1 MYMDKLDHSQIVQL
15 WNDTIGN
22 RFPMTNAL
30 WHQNTTRD
38 SNVNWKGSVA
48 IVENGEL
55 LGFVVTKQF
64 QEQLPV
70 QMSTSI
76 GWLQCLLV
84 KSSARHRGIGSK
96 LLYHAEEALKE
107 ANVREILLGRDP
119 WHYFPGVPL
128 EDLSAIEWF
137 KEKGYEK
144 TAVETDLKKNMRNAE
159 LYKLTNS
166 ADHFRVLSDED
177 VPNLVQF
184 LKHTFPGRWH
194 YEAVHYEKLLG
205 TGREFIGLYQKAR
218 LKGFC
223 RINDAQSPVI
233 AQNVYWSGLVQGE
246 LGGIGPLG
254 IDKSIRGKH
263 FGLDLVKA
271 AANELASR
279 GVDEIVIDWTQL
291 DSFYKKLGFIPWKR
305 YQGMR
310 KTIGVK

>member
-1 MYMDKLDHSQIVQL
+1 MDKLDPSQFVQL

-30 WHQNTTRD
+30 WHQNTIRD

-48 IVENGEL
+48 VIEKDEL

-64 QEQLPV
+64 QEQLDV

-84 KSSARHRGIGSK
+84 KSSARNRGIGSM
-96 LLYHAEEALKE
+96 LLSHAEDVMTEE
-107 ANVREILLGRDP
+107 NVQEILLGRDP

-137 KEKGYEK
+137 MGKGYEK
-144 TAVETDLKKNMRNAE
+144 ASVETDLKKVMRNAE
-159 LYKLTNS
+159 HFPLTHS
-166 ADHFRVLSDED
+166 ASHYRVLKQDD
-177 VPNLVQF
+177 IPKLIQF
-184 LKHTFPGRWH
+184 LKQTFPGRWH
-194 YEAVHYEKLLG
+194 YEAIHYEKLQG
-205 TGREFIGLYQKAR
+205 TGREFIGLYVEDE

-223 RINDAQSPVI
+223 RINDVQSPVI
-233 AQNVYWSGLVQGE
+233 AQNVYWSELIEGE

-254 IDKSIRGKH
+254 IDRSIRRMH
-263 FGLDLVKA
+263 FGMDLVKA
-271 AANELASR
+271 AANELLVR

-291 DSFYKKLGFIPWKR
+291 DSFYEKLGFVPWKR
-305 YQGMR
+305 YQAMR
-310 KTIGVK
+310 KTLGVK